1 MKAKLEPRREGTI
14 VCTAL
19 GTYIVRNGK
28 LEPFKP

>member
-1 MKAKLEPRREGTI
+1 MKAKLPPRPEGTI
-14 VCTAL
+14 VVSSL

>member
-1 MKAKLEPRREGTI
+1 MKAKLLERPEGTI
-14 VCTAL
+14 ICTAL